1 MKRTAYLALAWLSTL
16 ATGALAA
23 SDSGHAPAWN
33 PSEVTAA
40 ISETLR
46 GHVFDPAQTASPAY
60 LQTMER
66 VQVLA
71 SSQPHREAYVKEFN
85 QAWGEGPFSHVRLA
99 VARAN
104 AAQTADYL
112 DQLRVG
118 GGGASLAWQGD
129 VAILTVNTM
138 MGVDTIEQIGAAYQS
153 ISERGARA
161 LVVDLRGNE
170 GGAFAVVPLVSHVL
184 AEPLEA
190 GVFLG
195 SGWFARKRPSPLM
208 EEMEALPAWRGWSLK
223 AFWADVE
230 SQGIL
235 RIRFE
240 PAAPAFSGPVYVL
253 TSRRTASAA
262 ELAADA
268 LQARGR
274 ALVIGEV
281 SAGQMLS
288 QKMYDVP
295 GGLQLSLPVADY
307 VSHHGGRIEGQG
319 VSPDVVVP
327 AGEALERALAMARS
341 QDDSRPARQP

>member
-1 MKRTAYLALAWLSTL
+1 MKCTAYLALAWLSTL

-23 SDSGHAPAWN
+23 SDSEQAAWN
-33 PSEVTAA
+33 PGEATAA

-46 GHVFDPAQTASPAY
+46 GHVFNPSETASPAY
-60 LQTMER
+60 RQVMER
-66 VQVLA
+66 IEALA
-71 SSQPHREAYVKEFN
+71 GTRPEREAFVKGFN

-99 VARAN
+99 VARGSAD
-104 AAQTADYL
+104 QTADYV

-129 VAILTVNTM
+129 IAILTVNTM
-138 MGVDTIEQIGAAYQS
+138 MGVDTIEQIGAAYQA

-195 SGWFARKRPSPLM
+195 ARWFARKQPQPVLADM
-208 EEMEALPAWRGWSLK
+208 PALPAWRGWSLK

-230 SQGIL
+230 REGIL

-240 PAAPAFSGPVYVL
+240 PAAPGYSGPVYVL

-262 ELAADA
+262 EMAADA
-268 LQARGR
+268 LQAGGR

-307 VSHHGGRIEGQG
+307 FSHHGGRIEGRG

-341 QDDSRPARQP
+341 RDEFPPARQP